1 MKIAEAPHGWSVS
14 PGRAIEIQ
22 KELATRVRIRSTRGP
37 LRRVAGLD
45 AAFSRDGR
53 FCIAGVVVWDRFSQK
68 IIEQHVA
75 RRKLRFPY
83 IPGLLSF
90 REAPALLAALG
101 KLRVV
106 PDALICD
113 GQGIAHPRRFGIACH
128 VGLIAGLPALGCA
141 KSRLTG
147 EHIDPAPARGA
158 RAPLFHGGE
167 VVGAV
172 LRTKDSVNPVYISA
186 GHDLDLATAI
196 RLVLQCSAGY
206 RLPEPVRLADQLV
219 TRPLPPA
226 A

>member
-14 PGRAIEIQ
+14 PSRAIELQ
-22 KELATRVRIRSTRGP
+22 NELAARVRLRPAHGP
-37 LRRVAGLD
+37 LRRIAGID
-45 AAFSRDGR
+45 AAFSRDGKR
-53 FCIAGVVVWDRFSQK
+53 CIAGVVVWDRFSQK
-68 IIEQHVA
+68 VIEQHVA
-75 RRKLRFPY
+75 SRKLRFPY

-101 KLRVV
+101 KLRIV

-128 VGLIAGLPALGCA
+128 VGLIAGLPALGCG
-141 KSRLTG
+141 KSRLCG
-147 EHIDPAPARGA
+147 EHFKPGPARGA
-158 RAPLFHGGE
+158 RAPLFHRGE
-167 VVGAV
+167 VIGAV
-172 LRTKDSVNPVYISA
+172 LRTKDAVKPVYISV

-219 TRPLPPA
+219 TRSRLQAP
-226 A
+226 